1 MRIPPDNPFH
11 ILNTTVTIRNLG
23 SSRYLIGD
31 WQDSLQLKIVNH
43 TLYLVGEPALIPTV
57 VFANFREDPTY
68 VKVKRIYL
76 W

>member
-1 MRIPPDNPFH
+1 MRIPPDNPLH
-11 ILNTTVTIRNLG
+11 ILNTTVTIRNIG

-43 TLYLVGEPALIPTV
+43 TLFLVGEPARIPNV

-68 VKVKRIYL
+68 VKVRES
-76 W
+76 

>member
-1 MRIPPDNPFH
+1 M
-11 ILNTTVTIRNLG
+11 G

-31 WQDSLQLKIVNH
+31 SQDSLQLKIVNH
-43 TLYLVGEPALIPTV
+43 TLYLVGDPALIPTV

>member
-11 ILNTTVTIRNLG
+11 ILNTPVTTRNLG

-68 VKVKRIYL
+68 VKVGRVYFC
-76 W
+76 